1 MLDSVFNP
9 ILLPLFKLGPLFM
22 ILIVSLIVSLVITF
36 VYKWMTDQ
44 DLMKTLKGDVKSMQK
59 EMKQLK
65 DNPEKM
71 MKMQK
76 KAMEKNMKYMMHSL
90 KPTLVTFI
98 PLILIFGWLN
108 AHMAFD
114 PINPNEPFTTT
125 IWMDEDIYGDVTLSA
140 VPNGLSIQGNATQEI
155 VKERATWILKGD
167 AGEYSM
173 DYEYKGRHYD
183 MDVLITD
190 EQLYG
195 EPIKKVKD
203 DIVVKT
209 EIGYEK
215 IIVMNLFGWKL
226 GWLGTYII
234 FSLIF
239 SLGLRKILKI
249 H

>member
-1 MLDSVFNP
+1 MLDSVLNP
-9 ILLPLFKLGPLFM
+9 ILLPLFKMGPFFM
-22 ILIVSLIVSLVITF
+22 IFIVSLIVSLIITF

-44 DLMKTLKGDVKSMQK
+44 ELMKTLKGDVKTMQK
-59 EMKQLK
+59 EMKALR

-71 MKMQK
+71 MKVQK

-98 PLILIFGWLN
+98 PLIIIFGWLN

-125 IWMDEDIYGDVTLSA
+125 ITFDEEIYGDVTLSA
-140 VPNGLSIQGNATQEI
+140 VPNGLLIQGNATQEI
-155 VKERATWILKGD
+155 IKEKATWILKGE
-167 AGEYSM
+167 AGEYSL
-173 DYEYKGRHYD
+173 DYEYKGRHYN
-183 MDVLITD
+183 MDVLITN
-190 EQLYG
+190 EQQYSSQF
-195 EPIKKVKD
+195 KKVKD
-203 DIVVKT
+203 DIVQKI
-209 EIGYEK
+209 ELGYEK
-215 IIVMNLFGWKL
+215 IVVMNLFGWKL

-239 SLGLRKILKI
+239 SLGLRKLLKI

>member
-1 MLDSVFNP
+1 MLDGVLNP
-9 ILLPLFKLGPLFM
+9 VLLPLFKLGPFFM
-22 ILIVSLIVSLVITF
+22 ILIVSLIVSVLITF

-44 DLMKTLKGDVKSMQK
+44 ELMKTLKGDVKNMQK
-59 EMKQLK
+59 EMKALR

-71 MKMQK
+71 IKVQK

-98 PLILIFGWLN
+98 PLIIIFGWLN

-114 PINPNEPFTTT
+114 PISPNEPFTTT
-125 IWMDEDIYGDVTLSA
+125 ITFDEAIYGDVKLSA
-140 VPNGLSIQGNATQEI
+140 VPNGLLIQGNATQEI
-155 VKERATWILKGD
+155 IAEKASWILKGD
-167 AGEYSM
+167 AGEYSL
-173 DYEYKGRHYD
+173 DYEYKGRHYN

-190 EQLYG
+190 EQQYS
-195 EPIKKVKD
+195 PQFKKVKD
-203 DIVVKT
+203 DIVQKI

-215 IIVMNLFGWKL
+215 IVVMNLFGWKL